1 MLFVKLTRPET
12 GSTMIAG
19 PFEDDIDARYTCKQ
33 LDKADV
39 NPESVYEVV
48 NCQWV
53 VTVRPEGEEGQGE
66 VIEWHETEADARK
79 SAGIIQRGDWTKV
92 VAPMKYEG

>member
-33 LDKADV
+33 LDKTDT

-48 NCQWV
+48 NCQ
-53 VTVRPEGEEGQGE
+53 
-66 VIEWHETEADARK
+66 
-79 SAGIIQRGDWTKV
+79 
-92 VAPMKYEG
+92 